1 MRNMHARVYWNLHKK
16 TWSIQ
21 AKVGKSWKV
30 VEHSDHV
37 LLSGAEFKVSEAG
50 RQRVLRD
57 KRKNVHAMATGY
69 LMATGQEAASVYDEY
84 EDLPGV
90 TYNPYKYSSFVL
102 VADESPI
109 RYARRA
115 FMRHRSVRIIMED
128 A

>member
-84 EDLPGV
+84 IDLPGV

-102 VADESPI
+102 IADESPI

-115 FMRHRSVRIIMED
+115 FMRHRSVRIIMD
-128 A
+128 